1 MDFKDS
7 SMSMKAQVQSELLS
21 WMPFVGILILYVN
34 RKFSHVEIPCCKKL
48 SKCEVWRCVVLS
60 GDMTSEKRRKSGGA
74 VAGSSWLSGSRHQ
87 RSPGHGLSPS
97 KSKTAAPGN
106 TPSASNSP
114 EWSWMS
120 MVEVKTSVR
129 NGRFIGSASCH
140 NLKRNGRFVGLASCH
155 SCIGRFSA

>member
-1 MDFKDS
+1 
-7 SMSMKAQVQSELLS
+7 MSMKAQVQSELLS
-21 WMPFVGILILYVN
+21 WMSCVGILILYVN
-34 RKFSHVEIPCCKKL
+34 RKFSHVEIPCCKKTDCRKREKL

-87 RSPGHGLSPS
+87 RSPGHGLSMS

-114 EWSWMS
+114 E
-120 MVEVKTSVR
+120 
-129 NGRFIGSASCH
+129 
-140 NLKRNGRFVGLASCH
+140 
-155 SCIGRFSA
+155 